1 MNEDILEGKWNELK
15 GSIQE
20 KWGKLTD
27 DDMTRIN
34 GDRIKLAGTIQK
46 NYGIARD
53 EAEKQLKEWEDEHRV

>member
-1 MNEDILEGKWNELK
+1 MNEDIIQGKWNELK

-20 KWGKLTD
+20 KWGDLTD

-34 GDRIKLAGTIQK
+34 GDRNKLAGTIQK